1 MLALRSRSEA
11 MSWASRLFLKSS
23 MSSSLDTEPRR
34 SLPERK
40 LRKVEGRREM
50 RFCSWPLRVDRAFGS
65 VFRGRKPLELARRE
79 RLVDR
84 GRLLLAGEGELPGV
98 MGGGSRNGMVRVT
111 MRARVKVK
119 VKVESEDEDNGQL
132 RSGKTRRG
140 HRDAQKF

>member
-1 MLALRSRSEA
+1 
-11 MSWASRLFLKSS
+11 

-119 VKVESEDEDNGQL
+119 VKGRVRMRIMGNCAQARPEEAIG
-132 RSGKTRRG
+132 TRRSFNIMR
-140 HRDAQKF
+140 HAW